1 MRKIGQTLT
10 FLILIIAV
18 AALVVFMIGA
28 GRRRRAA
35 EEMKAK
41 GEQFCRVAW
50 NTGDADLLDEMY
62 APDVVIHNPPNPDI
76 EGLEGYK
83 GLLLGV
89 RRGFPDFQSTV
100 QERIIEGDTQVIRTT
115 WRGTHT
121 GDLFGMPPTGKEV
134 MGTGC
139 EVEHWVDGKV
149 VEVWKYD
156 DNLGFFQQLG
166 FKLVPPK

>member
-1 MRKIGQTLT
+1 MRKIGQTLR
-10 FLILIIAV
+10 FLIPVIAV
-18 AALVVFMIGA
+18 VALVVFLVRA
-28 GRRRRAA
+28 GGRRRAA

-41 GEQFCRVAW
+41 GEQFCRGAW
-50 NTGDADLLDEMY
+50 ITGDTDLLDELY
-62 APDVVIHNPPNPDI
+62 APDCVWHNPPNPDI

-83 GLLLGV
+83 GLLLGM
-89 RRGFPDFQSTV
+89 RKGFPDLQVTIH
-100 QERIIEGDTQVIRTT
+100 ERIVEGDRQVIRSA

-121 GDLFGMPPTGKEV
+121 GDLFGMPPTGKEL